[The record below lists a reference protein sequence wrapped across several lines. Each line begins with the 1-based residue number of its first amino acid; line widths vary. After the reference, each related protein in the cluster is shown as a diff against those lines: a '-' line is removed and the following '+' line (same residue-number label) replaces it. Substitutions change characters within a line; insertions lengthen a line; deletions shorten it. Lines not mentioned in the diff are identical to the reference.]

1 MTTTLPPGGSAPENS
16 YGICGTRMGVHRQA
30 VLRLR
35 SNCSHG
41 WRARYLE
48 KRNSARHDEI
58 PWSPIR

>member
-1 MTTTLPPGGSAPENS
+1 MTTILPPGASAPENS
-16 YGICGTRMGVHRQA
+16 YGISGIGMDVRGQA
-30 VLRLR
+30 LLRLR